1 MSVEKWIKAK
11 TIEEAEEYHK
21 RYNYAITNPIR
32 RKILRLIDEGKNEEE
47 IMLETNL
54 TEKQLGYHLKILEW
68 GFCIGR
74 KGNGWV
80 LTKEGRI
87 IDKIKK

>member
-47 IMLETNL
+47 IMLET
-54 TEKQLGYHLKILEW
+54 I
-68 GFCIGR
+68 
-74 KGNGWV
+74 
-80 LTKEGRI
+80 
-87 IDKIKK
+87 

>member
-11 TIEEAEEYHK
+11 TLEEAEEYHK

-32 RKILRLIDEGKNEEE
+32 RKIMRLIDEGKGEEE
-47 IMLETNL
+47 IASEIGLS
-54 TEKQLGYHLKILEW
+54 EKQLRYHLSILEW
-68 GFCIGR
+68 GFCIEK
-74 KGNGWV
+74 KGNRWI

-87 IDKIKK
+87 IDKI